1 MKIMELFLS
10 FVGVLI
16 SLIILIYFF
25 STCHDI
31 EAIRKKIAPSPKQML
46 KEAEIEYKIG
56 NQELAVQ
63 IAKRIIATA
72 GEKSNVGKKAQQ
84 LINNCNKVA

>member
-1 MKIMELFLS
+1 MGPFLTIVS
-10 FVGVLI
+10 ILLG
-16 SLIILIYFF
+16 LIILVYFF

-46 KEAEIEYKIG
+46 KDAEIEYKIG
-56 NQELAVQ
+56 NQEVAVQ

-72 GEKSNVGKKAQQ
+72 GEKSNVGKQAQQ